1 VGFEPHGVVPL
12 RQHPDEQI
20 GTLLEGECAFELH
33 GTKRT
38 IRPGD
43 VYVIPHALISRKSHA
58 NLTLLTR

>member
-43 VYVIPHALISRKSHA
+43 VYVIPHALISRY
-58 NLTLLTR
+58 